1 MASLKIEYISRIGT
15 SATQTVLERAEGK
28 QSSLSTTTLK
38 CKRATSLVGLRPL
51 WNLRSK
57 NRRLPRTTSSCCCP
71 TPPHWTPPALGLCQA
86 YIRGRLVLQQ
96 GVSGCLGAQVCYV
109 YGSGELSGS
118 LLHPTHLLSHCPC
131 VPVCQMLF
139 LGTVTM
145 SVTFLYPS
153 QTFF

>member
-1 MASLKIEYISRIGT
+1 MSAQSEEHCVLRFPLIWICSKGAMECFLWNNLTFISWRMASLKREYISCIGT

-71 TPPHWTPPALGLCQA
+71 TPPHWTPPALPGLHQRSIGAPTGCV
-86 YIRGRLVLQQ
+86 RLPWCTSVL
-96 GVSGCLGAQVCYV
+96 
-109 YGSGELSGS
+109 
-118 LLHPTHLLSHCPC
+118 C
-131 VPVCQMLF
+131 VWERWA
-139 LGTVTM
+139 
-145 SVTFLYPS
+145 
-153 QTFF
+153 